1 MKPRIMRAASRPTT
15 KAEPANF
22 VGTVLSDPVF
32 TPEQPSRLRASRV
45 SFMPGGRTNW
55 HKHAVGQI
63 LYVLSGVGRYQL
75 EGEPVQEIKPGD
87 TVVIPP
93 NARHWHG
100 SAPDTMMVHL
110 AMSETNDKGEAT
122 SWFEPVSDTDYTK
135 SPAKAKPVAVPP
147 TVSASMRKVGWP
159 TPTGTPWPSLP
170 QVPMPGSSAMSLPTM
185 PTLVSASAPAPIK
198 VAPFTGAPSLPS
210 SIR

>member
-1 MKPRIMRAASRPTT
+1 MKPRIMRAASRPTA
-15 KAEPANF
+15 KAEAANF

-32 TPEQPSRLRASRV
+32 APEQPSRLRASRV

-55 HKHAVGQI
+55 HQHAVGQI

-93 NARHWHG
+93 NSRHWHG

-110 AMSETNDKGEAT
+110 AMSETDDKGQAT
-122 SWFEPVSDTDYTK
+122 SWFEPVSDADYTK
-135 SPAKAKPVAVPP
+135 APPAKA
-147 TVSASMRKVGWP
+147 
-159 TPTGTPWPSLP
+159 
-170 QVPMPGSSAMSLPTM
+170 
-185 PTLVSASAPAPIK
+185 
-198 VAPFTGAPSLPS
+198 
-210 SIR
+210 

>member
-1 MKPRIMRAASRPTT
+1 MKPRIMRAAARPTA

-32 TPEQPSRLRASRV
+32 APEGPSRLRASRV

-55 HKHAVGQI
+55 HKHAVGQV

-100 SAPDTMMVHL
+100 SAPETMMVHL
-110 AMSETNDKGEAT
+110 AMSETNEKGEAT
-122 SWFEPVSDTDYTK
+122 SWFEPVSDADYTK
-135 SPAKAKPVAVPP
+135 AP
-147 TVSASMRKVGWP
+147 
-159 TPTGTPWPSLP
+159 
-170 QVPMPGSSAMSLPTM
+170 SSATS
-185 PTLVSASAPAPIK
+185 
-198 VAPFTGAPSLPS
+198 
-210 SIR
+210 